1 MPPRRP
7 TSPPPHPVRDRRP
20 RAPGIPVAFALAM
33 ALAALVGCG
42 GLPPTES
49 VADAP
54 LRVAAGTTQRTSLDV
69 ASLPDGA
76 VVRPET
82 SSPDLTVEVE
92 RADRTTLDLILR
104 ATPDAIPARDDVV
117 VAAFADAEATTPLA
131 RYRVDVDVLG
141 RYVLQGNLVRDDLT
155 AGRALAHR
163 GDLATSDEYVVLIDA
178 DGDVLAD
185 DVVDGDGRFRLDVLL
200 DASTLDAA
208 PPVAL
213 LRARAAHAAE
223 TVASDAPYV
232 CLEPIGV
239 ADAEVDAD
247 GLLRTRATRP
257 LLVDYRPGRSDGGV
271 DRRTATPADDAFDD
285 RQWPRVVDLGDLRK
299 SDHDGGMT
307 VHDAEAGALTAV
319 PANDGPF
326 VDAEGRFRPSL
337 LACGAP
343 DRTSTSL
350 DVDLTFD
357 LAERILD
364 APAGGPP
371 AWVEQRLATLGDA
384 PFASALLLDLEGG
397 VDGAAHAAGDLAVTR
412 VSSTEPDV
420 TRYAASTRLRK
431 PLAVADP
438 STVPD
443 LLEVDPVITDSCY
456 AHPATCDFAAG
467 VTPVVDLGRVT
478 AESTAN
484 GRTVGSVDVALDVA
498 LDVVTVV
505 GRADVNGVAAREV
518 HASCADGPYAHA
530 QPDTDGT
537 YVMRLL
543 APSTTPS
550 LRCTFSLGDAVTLD
564 DPVRTLPADAGV
576 VVLDDLWGWAR

>member
-1 MPPRRP
+1 MPRRRP

-20 RAPGIPVAFALAM
+20 RVPGIPVAFAHAM
-33 ALAALVGCG
+33 AVTALVGCG
-42 GLPPTES
+42 GVPPTES

-69 ASLPDGA
+69 TSVPDGA

-82 SSPDLTVEVE
+82 SSPDLAVEVDL
-92 RADRTTLDLILR
+92 ADRTTLDLTLR
-104 ATPDAIPARDDVV
+104 ATPDAIPARDAVV

-131 RYRVDVDVLG
+131 RYGVDVDVLG

-155 AGRALAHR
+155 AGRALDHR

-178 DGDVLAD
+178 DGAVLAD
-185 DVVDGDGRFRLDVLL
+185 DVVDDDGRFRLDVLL
-200 DASTLDAA
+200 DAETLDAA

-213 LRARAAHAAE
+213 LRARAAHATE
-223 TVASDAPYV
+223 TVASDTPYV

-257 LLVDYRPGRSDGGV
+257 LLVDYRPGRSDDGLRRGG
-271 DRRTATPADDAFDD
+271 ATPASDAFDD
-285 RQWPRVVDLGDLRK
+285 RQWPRVVDLGELRK

-307 VHDAEAGALTAV
+307 VHDAEAGALTAT
-319 PANDGPF
+319 PASDGAF
-326 VDAEGRFRPSL
+326 VDADGSFRSAL

-343 DRTSTSL
+343 DRTSTTL

-357 LAERILD
+357 VSERILD
-364 APAGGPP
+364 APAGGP
-371 AWVEQRLATLGDA
+371 AGWVETLLATLSDA

-397 VDGAAHAAGDLAVTR
+397 VDGAAHAAGDLGVRR
-412 VSSTEPDV
+412 VSSTETNV
-420 TRYAASTRLRK
+420 TRYAASTRLSK

-438 STVPD
+438 SNVPD

-456 AHPATCDFAAG
+456 AHPATCDFAGG
-467 VTPVVDLGRVT
+467 VTPVLDLAHVIAEPPSTGRASAT
-478 AESTAN
+478 SE
-484 GRTVGSVDVALDVA
+484 VA

-505 GRADVNGVAAREV
+505 GRADVNGVAASEV
-518 HASCADGPYAHA
+518 HASCADGPYAHT
-530 QPDTDGT
+530 QPDAEGR
-537 YVMRLL
+537 YAMRLL
-543 APSTTPS
+543 APRATTS

-576 VVLDDLWGWAR
+576 VVLDDLWGWAQ